1 MLLLIYRGSSFGK
14 SDVLASSLPCLQCIA
29 LGVDEDADDSTV
41 YVYTCMPGIQ
51 VRWIVC
57 ISEMIN

>member
-1 MLLLIYRGSSFGK
+1 VLLLIYSGSSFGK
-14 SDVLASSLPCLQCIA
+14 SDVSASSLHCLQCIA
-29 LGVDEDADDSTV
+29 LGVDEDVDDSTV